1 MVVLKF
7 MEIVSFFN
15 YYYFFF
21 LGGNDSKISAILLS
35 YLQP

>member
-21 LGGNDSKISAILLS
+21 TSMQQVFIKNGIAT
-35 YLQP
+35 

>member
-21 LGGNDSKISAILLS
+21 WVAMILRS
-35 YLQP
+35 QPSS